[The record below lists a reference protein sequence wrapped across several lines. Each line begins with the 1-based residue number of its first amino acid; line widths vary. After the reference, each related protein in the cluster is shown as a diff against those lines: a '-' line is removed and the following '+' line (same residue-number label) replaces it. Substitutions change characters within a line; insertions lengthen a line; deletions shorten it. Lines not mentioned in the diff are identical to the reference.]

1 MSRSTPIARHSRA
14 PSRGFTLV
22 ELLIAISL
30 AIFLIGGVLKIVQDT
45 RRATTSQGQSTQ
57 LQDNVRLAMT
67 VMTDVIETAG
77 YYTDPQ
83 AAAPADAFP
92 ALGVFVKGQTIS
104 GTGAF
109 GAAAPG
115 DTVSVQYQTATGD
128 GILNCGGTSNVTGA
142 NEFFVNAFSV
152 DALGDLNCTLTSAAG
167 VTVIPLIQAVPAGPN
182 QLQVL
187 NLQILYGVQTN
198 LLASNGSADSYM
210 DATQVAATFMN
221 GITPAWNYV
230 VSVRITLSF
239 ANPVAGLPPLQ
250 FTRIIPIMSKMGVI
264 T

>member
-1 MSRSTPIARHSRA
+1 MNRSAPIVRHGRARSG
-14 PSRGFTLV
+14 GFTLV
-22 ELLIAISL
+22 ELLIAIAL

-45 RRATTSQGQSTQ
+45 RRASSSQGQATQ

-77 YYTDPQ
+77 YYTTPQ
-83 AAAPADAFP
+83 QSDTAQAFP
-92 ALGVFVKGQTIS
+92 AIAPFVAGQTMS

-142 NEFFVNAFSV
+142 NEYFINAFSV
-152 DALGDLNCTLTSAAG
+152 DALGNLNCTLTSAAG
-167 VTVIPLIQAVPAGPN
+167 VQVIQLIQAVPTGPN
-182 QLQVL
+182 QLKVL

-198 LLASNGSADSYM
+198 TAASNGSADSYM
-210 DATQVAATFMN
+210 DATQVAATFIN
-221 GITPAWNYV
+221 TLPAWDYV

-239 ANPVAGLPPLQ
+239 TNPVAGQPPLQ
-250 FTRIIPIMSKMGVI
+250 FTRIIPIMGKMGLV

>member
-1 MSRSTPIARHSRA
+1 MSTSTPIVRHNCARSQ
-14 PSRGFTLV
+14 GFTLV
-22 ELLIAISL
+22 ELLIAIAL

-45 RRATTSQGQSTQ
+45 RRATTSQSQSTQ

-67 VMTDVIETAG
+67 VMTDVIETTG
-77 YYTDPQ
+77 YYTGAVGSPQ
-83 AAAPADAFP
+83 AEAFP
-92 ALGVFVKGQTIS
+92 ALPPFAEGQTIS

-115 DTVSVQYQTATGD
+115 DTVSVQYQTAPGD
-128 GILNCGGTSNVTGA
+128 GILNCGGTSNTTAA
-142 NEFFVNAFSV
+142 NEFFVNSFSV
-152 DALGDLNCTLTSAAG
+152 DALGNLNCTLTSAAG
-167 VTVIPLIQAVPAGPN
+167 VTVIPLIQAVTTGPN

-198 LLASNGSADSYM
+198 TATSNGSADSYM
-210 DATQVAATFMN
+210 DATQVAATTIN
-221 GITPAWNYV
+221 TLPAWDYV

-239 ANPVAGLPPLQ
+239 TNPVAGQPPLQ
-250 FTRIIPIMSKMGVI
+250 FTRIIPIMGKMGLV

>member
-1 MSRSTPIARHSRA
+1 
-14 PSRGFTLV
+14 
-22 ELLIAISL
+22 
-30 AIFLIGGVLKIVQDT
+30 
-45 RRATTSQGQSTQ
+45 
-57 LQDNVRLAMT
+57 MT

-77 YYTDPQ
+77 YYTTPQ
-83 AAAPADAFP
+83 QTDWSQAFP
-92 ALGVFVKGQTIS
+92 AIAPFAGGQTVS

-128 GILNCGGTSNVTGA
+128 GILNCSGTSNVSGA
-142 NEFFVNAFSV
+142 NEYFINAFSV
-152 DALGDLNCTLTSAAG
+152 DAQGNLNCTLTSAAG
-167 VTVIPLIQAVPAGPN
+167 VQVIQLIQAVPAGPN

-198 LLASNGSADSYM
+198 TAASNGSADSYM
-210 DATQVAATFMN
+210 DATQVAATFIN
-221 GITPAWNYV
+221 TLPAWDYV

-239 ANPVAGLPPLQ
+239 TNPVAGQPPLQ
-250 FTRIIPIMSKMGVI
+250 FTRIIPIMGKMGLV

>member
-1 MSRSTPIARHSRA
+1 MSTSTRIARHSCAR
-14 PSRGFTLV
+14 SQGFTLV
-22 ELLIAISL
+22 ELLIAIAL
-30 AIFLIGGVLKIVQDT
+30 AIFLIGGVLAIVQDT
-45 RRATTSQGQSTQ
+45 RRATSSQGQATQ
-57 LQDNVRLAMT
+57 LQDSVRLAMT
-67 VMTDVIETAG
+67 VMTDVIETTG
-77 YYTDPQ
+77 YYTSPQ
-83 AAAPADAFP
+83 SEAQVDAFP
-92 ALGVFVKGQTIS
+92 AVAPFAGGQTIS

-128 GILNCGGTSNVTGA
+128 GVLNCGGTSNVSGA
-142 NEFFVNAFSV
+142 NEYFINAFSV
-152 DALGDLNCTLTSAAG
+152 DALGNLNCTLTSAAG
-167 VTVIPLIQAVPAGPN
+167 VQIIPLIQAVTTGPN

-198 LLASNGSADSYM
+198 ITASNGSADSYM
-210 DATQVAATFMN
+210 DATQVAATTIN
-221 GITPAWNYV
+221 SIPAWDYV

-239 ANPVAGLPPLQ
+239 NNPVAGLPPLQ

>member
-1 MSRSTPIARHSRA
+1 MSRSTPIVRHSRA
-14 PSRGFTLV
+14 RSQGFTLV
-22 ELLIAISL
+22 ELLIAIAL

-45 RRATTSQGQSTQ
+45 RRATTSQTQATQ
-57 LQDNVRLAMT
+57 LQDSVRLAMT
-67 VMTDVIETAG
+67 VLTDVIQTAG
-77 YYTDPQ
+77 YYTTPQ
-83 AAAPADAFP
+83 QQDQAQAFP
-92 ALGVFVKGQTIS
+92 ALAPFVAGQTIS

-142 NEFFVNAFSV
+142 NEYFVNAFSV

-167 VTVIPLIQAVPAGPN
+167 VTVIPLIQAVATGPN
-182 QLQVL
+182 KLQVL

-198 LLASNGSADSYM
+198 IGASNGSADSYM
-210 DATQVAATFMN
+210 DATQVAATIINTF
-221 GITPAWNYV
+221 PAWNYV

-239 ANPVAGLPPLQ
+239 TNPVAGLPPLQ
-250 FTRIIPIMSKMGVI
+250 FTRIIPVMSKMGVI

>member
-1 MSRSTPIARHSRA
+1 MSRSTLIARHGRA
-14 PSRGFTLV
+14 RSRGFTLV
-22 ELLIAISL
+22 ELMIAIAL
-30 AIFLIGGVLKIVQDT
+30 AIFLIGGVLAIVQDT
-45 RRATTSQGQSTQ
+45 RRATSSQGQATQ
-57 LQDNVRLAMT
+57 LQDSVRLAMT

-77 YYTDPQ
+77 YYTTPQ
-83 AAAPADAFP
+83 QTDWSQAFP
-92 ALGVFVKGQTIS
+92 AIAPFVTGQTVS

-128 GILNCGGTSNVTGA
+128 GILNCSGTSNVSGA
-142 NEFFVNAFSV
+142 NEYFINAFSV
-152 DALGDLNCTLTSAAG
+152 DAQGNLNCTLTSAAG
-167 VTVIPLIQAVPAGPN
+167 VQVIQLIQAVPAGPN

-198 LLASNGSADSYM
+198 TAASNGSADSYM
-210 DATQVAATFMN
+210 DATQVAATFIN
-221 GITPAWNYV
+221 TLPAWDYV

-239 ANPVAGLPPLQ
+239 TNPVAGQPPLQ
-250 FTRIIPIMSKMGVI
+250 FTRIIPIMGKMGLV

>member
-1 MSRSTPIARHSRA
+1 MSRSTPIVRHGGARSQ
-14 PSRGFTLV
+14 GFTLV
-22 ELLIAISL
+22 ELLIAIAL

-45 RRATTSQGQSTQ
+45 RRATTSQGQATQ

-67 VMTDVIETAG
+67 VMTDVIQTAG
-77 YYTDPQ
+77 YYTNPQ
-83 AAAPADAFP
+83 GEDQANAFP
-92 ALGVFVKGQTIS
+92 ATGPFAAGQTIS

-109 GAAAPG
+109 GAPAPG
-115 DTVSVQYQTATGD
+115 DSVSVQYQTATGD

-142 NEFFVNAFSV
+142 NEYFINSFSV
-152 DALGDLNCTLTSAAG
+152 DALGNLNCTLTSAAG
-167 VTVIPLIQAVPAGPN
+167 VTVIPLIQAVTTGPTP
-182 QLQVL
+182 LQVQ

-198 LLASNGSADSYM
+198 LAASNGSADSYM
-210 DATQVAATFMN
+210 DAAQVAATFMN
-221 GITPAWNYV
+221 GVIPAWDYV

-250 FTRIIPIMSKMGVI
+250 FTRIIPVMSKMGII